1 MRNISEKLARF
12 IERHPLWYVVVAA
25 IITAAAIPGL
35 TMLNTETGFSAL
47 ISEDADISINN
58 ARYQEQFGGESIN
71 VLFTGQLNDL
81 FSTQNLAALTQ
92 FERAVSDDD
101 TFISINSPL
110 DILRLAVSEAKQ
122 EIETIRQQIK
132 NAQEQAAKEAVA
144 AAAAAGLDEAQQE
157 AAAEQAQAEVLA
169 GLQPQLDLLSQMG
182 EPSLDNPIFIKSVL
196 YDDTAEINPLLKQF
210 VPDEN
215 HFLMYITPM
224 GNMSDSEILQAT
236 RNIEQLLADANFTDI
251 EFTVISASKLVDAI
265 SVSMSTN
272 LKILLGLSVLAMIII
287 LVFLFRVR
295 WRLLSLLMVGISALW
310 TFGLLGYLSV
320 PLTMASMAALPILIG
335 LGIDFSIQFHNRYQ
349 EELTRSSSVSEAIV
363 TSISRMFPVV
373 GIALIA
379 TIIGFITLFIS
390 EVPMI
395 RDFGLT
401 LALGIAISYMV
412 ALFLLHSIVYLGD
425 RNKSLERLRTA
436 ALKAS
441 SRIER
446 VLLRLGKL
454 AINHTLWIFIVAL
467 LFAVGGGIVDHM
479 IPVNT
484 DYEEMMPQN
493 NEVLKELRELR
504 NIMGVGGSIHFMV
517 EADDVTTPEI
527 LRWMNNFQEETIV
540 TYPEIVA
547 SSSVADIIVN
557 AFGSIPPAAR
567 INGILENTPE
577 FYLQKVLSADRTMA
591 DVSFTILYLPVE
603 EIHDLIQNIQDG
615 VNLRPGVTMAPVG
628 SFVMGAWIMDAM
640 VGSRMTMNLICLGA
654 IFLILLLIYRR
665 LDYTLSSVIPVG
677 AVIAWSSLDMY
688 LTGIPLNPL
697 TAILGVIV
705 IGICTEFMVLLLGR
719 YNEEKNNGL
728 PPEEAMVT
736 TISKIGRA
744 ITTTAM
750 TTLGGFGVLIVSN
763 FVIIRQFGIATLIGL
778 ILCLVA
784 TITVMPGIIV
794 WYDNLRLR
802 QESKS

>member
-12 IERHPLWYVVVAA
+12 IERHPLWYVVIAV
-25 IITAAAIPGL
+25 IIAAAAIPGL
-35 TMLNTETGFSAL
+35 TMLKTETGFSAL
-47 ISEDADISINN
+47 VSKDADISVNN

-71 VLFTGQLNDL
+71 VLFTGQLDDL
-81 FSTQNLAALTQ
+81 FSQQNLAALAQ
-92 FERAVSDDD
+92 FEQIVSDDD

-110 DILRLAVSEAKQ
+110 DVLRLAVSEAKQ
-122 EIETIRQQIK
+122 KIETISQQIT
-132 NAQEQAAKEAVA
+132 NAQEQAAEEAIA
-144 AAAAAGLDEAQQE
+144 AAAAAGLNEAQQE
-157 AAAEQAQAEVLA
+157 AAAEQARAEVLA
-169 GLQPQLDLLSQMG
+169 RFQPQLDLLSQMG
-182 EPSLDNPIFIKSVL
+182 EPSLDNPVFIQSVL
-196 YDDTAEINPLLKQF
+196 YDETGNINPMLKQF

-215 HFLMYITPM
+215 HFLMYITPR
-224 GNMSDSEILQAT
+224 GNMSDSETLQAT
-236 RNIEQLLADANFTDI
+236 RNIEQLLTDANFTNI

-265 SVSMSTN
+265 SVSMSSN
-272 LKILLGLSVLAMIII
+272 FKILLGLSVLAMIII
-287 LVFLFRVR
+287 LVLLFRVR

-349 EELTRSSSVSEAIV
+349 EELTRCSSVSEAIV

-373 GIALIA
+373 GIALLA

-390 EVPMI
+390 KVPMV

-401 LALGIAISYMV
+401 LAIGIFISYVV

-425 RNKSLERLRTA
+425 RNLPLERLRTA

-454 AINHTLWIFIVAL
+454 AINHTLWIVIIAL
-467 LFAVGGGIVDHM
+467 LFAIGGGIVDHM
-479 IPVNT
+479 LPVNT
-484 DYEEMMPQN
+484 DFEEMMPQD
-493 NEVLKELRELR
+493 NEVLKELREMR
-504 NIMGVGGSIHFMV
+504 KIVGVGGNIHFMV

-527 LRWMNNFQEETIV
+527 LRWMNDFQDEVIE
-540 TYPEIVA
+540 TYPEII
-547 SSSVADIIVN
+547 SSSSIADIIIDSS
-557 AFGSIPPAAR
+557 GDIPPAGQ
-567 INGILENTPE
+567 INGILDNTPE
-577 FYLQKVLSADRTMA
+577 VYLEKVISSDRKMA
-591 DVSFTILYLPVE
+591 DVSFTIRYLTGE
-603 EIHDLIQNIQDG
+603 EIHDLIQNIQEDI
-615 VNLRPGVTMAPVG
+615 NLPAGVTMSPVG
-628 SFVMGAWIMDAM
+628 SYVVGAWIIDAM

-665 LDYTLSSVIPVG
+665 LDYTLFSAIPVG
-677 AVIAWSSLDMY
+677 VVIAWSSLDMY
-688 LTGIPLNPL
+688 LIGIPLNPL

-728 PPEEAMVT
+728 PPQEAMVT

-763 FVIIRQFGIATLIGL
+763 FVIIRQFGIATLISL
-778 ILCLVA
+778 LLCLVA

-802 QESKS
+802 RMNKS

>member
-12 IERHPLWYVVVAA
+12 IERHPLWYVVIAV
-25 IITAAAIPGL
+25 IIAAAAIPGL
-35 TMLNTETGFSAL
+35 TMLKTETGFSAL
-47 ISEDADISINN
+47 VSKDADISVNN

-71 VLFTGQLNDL
+71 VLFTGQLDDL
-81 FSTQNLAALTQ
+81 FSQQNLAALAQ
-92 FERAVSDDD
+92 FEQIVSDDD

-110 DILRLAVSEAKQ
+110 DVLRLAVSEAKQ
-122 EIETIRQQIK
+122 KIETISQQIT
-132 NAQEQAAKEAVA
+132 NAQEQAAEEAVA
-144 AAAAAGLDEAQQE
+144 AAAAAGLNEAQQE
-157 AAAEQAQAEVLA
+157 AAAEQARAEVLA
-169 GLQPQLDLLSQMG
+169 RFQPQLDLLSQMG
-182 EPSLDNPIFIKSVL
+182 EPSLDNPVFIQSVL
-196 YDDTAEINPLLKQF
+196 YNETGNINPMLKQF

-215 HFLMYITPM
+215 HFLMYITPR
-224 GNMSDSEILQAT
+224 GNMSDSETLQAT
-236 RNIEQLLADANFTDI
+236 RNIEQLLTDANFTNI

-265 SVSMSTN
+265 SVSMSSN
-272 LKILLGLSVLAMIII
+272 FKILLGLSVLAMIII
-287 LVFLFRVR
+287 LVLLFRVR

-349 EELTRSSSVSEAIV
+349 EELTRCGSVSEAIV

-373 GIALIA
+373 GIALMA

-390 EVPMI
+390 KVPMV

-401 LALGIAISYMV
+401 LAIGIFISYVV

-425 RNKSLERLRTA
+425 RNLPLERLRTA

-454 AINHTLWIFIVAL
+454 AINHTLWIFIIAL
-467 LFAVGGGIVDHM
+467 LFAIGGGIVDHM
-479 IPVNT
+479 LPVNT
-484 DYEEMMPQN
+484 DYEEMMPQD
-493 NEVLKELRELR
+493 NEVLKELREMRGILG
-504 NIMGVGGSIHFMV
+504 IGGNIHFMV

-527 LRWMNNFQEETIV
+527 LRWMSDFQEEMIE
-540 TYPEIVA
+540 TYPEII
-547 SSSVADIIVN
+547 SSSSIADIIVDSS
-557 AFGSIPPAAR
+557 GDIPPAAQ
-567 INGILENTPE
+567 INGIVENTPE
-577 FYLQKVLSADRTMA
+577 VYLEKVLSSDRKMA
-591 DVSFTILYLPVE
+591 DISFTIRYLSAE
-603 EIHDLIQNIQDG
+603 EIHDLIRNIQEG
-615 VNLRPGVTMAPVG
+615 INLPAGVTMSPVG
-628 SFVMGAWIMDAM
+628 SYVIGAWIIDAM
-640 VGSRMTMNLICLGA
+640 VSSRMTMNLICLGA

-665 LDYTLSSVIPVG
+665 LDYTLFSAIPVG
-677 AVIAWSSLDMY
+677 VVIAWSSLDMY
-688 LTGIPLNPL
+688 LIGIPLNPL

-778 ILCLVA
+778 LLCLVA

-802 QESKS
+802 RMNKS

>member
-12 IERHPLWYVVVAA
+12 IERHPLWYVVIAV

-35 TMLNTETGFSAL
+35 TMLKTETGFSAL
-47 ISEDADISINN
+47 VSKDADISINN
-58 ARYQEQFGGESIN
+58 ARYQEQFGGEPIN
-71 VLFTGQLNDL
+71 VLFTGQLDDL
-81 FSTQNLAALTQ
+81 LSTQNLAALAQ
-92 FERAVSDDD
+92 FEQIVSDED

-110 DILRLAVSEAKQ
+110 DVLRLAVSEAKQ
-122 EIETIRQQIK
+122 KIETISQQIT
-132 NAQEQAAKEAVA
+132 NAQEQAAEETIT
-144 AAAAAGLDEAQQE
+144 AAAAAGLTEAQQE
-157 AAAEQAQAEVLA
+157 AAAEQARAEVLA
-169 GLQPQLDLLSQMG
+169 RFQPQLDILSQMG
-182 EPSLDNPIFIKSVL
+182 EPSLDNPVFIKSVL
-196 YDDTAEINPLLKQF
+196 YDETGNINPMLKQF

-215 HFLMYITPM
+215 HFLMYITPR
-224 GNMSDSEILQAT
+224 GNMSDSEIMQAT
-236 RNIEQLLADANFTDI
+236 SNIEQLLADVNFTNV

-265 SVSMSTN
+265 SVSMSSN
-272 LKILLGLSVLAMIII
+272 FKILLGLSVLAMIII
-287 LVFLFRVR
+287 LVLLFRVR
-295 WRLLSLLMVGISALW
+295 WRLLSLLMVGVSALW

-349 EELTRSSSVSEAIV
+349 EELTRSSSVSESII

-373 GIALIA
+373 GIALLA

-390 EVPMI
+390 KVPMV

-401 LALGIAISYMV
+401 LALGIAINYMV

-425 RNKSLERLRTA
+425 RNVPLERLRTA

-446 VLLRLGKL
+446 VLFRLGKL
-454 AINHTLWIFIVAL
+454 AINHTLWILIIAL
-467 LFAVGGGIVDHM
+467 LFAIGGGIVDHM
-479 IPVNT
+479 LPVNT
-484 DYEEMMPQN
+484 DFEEMMPQD
-493 NEVLKELRELR
+493 NEVLKELREMR
-504 NIMGVGGSIHFMV
+504 EIVGVGGNIHFMI

-527 LRWMNNFQEETIV
+527 LKWMYNFQEEMIE
-540 TYPEIVA
+540 TYPEIIS

-557 AFGSIPPAAR
+557 TSGDIPSAAQVSE
-567 INGILENTPE
+567 ILENTPE
-577 FYLQKVLSADRTMA
+577 LYLEKVLSSDREMA
-591 DVSFTILYLPVE
+591 DISFTLRYLPVK
-603 EIHDLIQNIQDG
+603 EIHDLIQNIQED
-615 VNLRPGVTMAPVG
+615 VDLPAGVTMSPVG
-628 SFVMGAWIMDAM
+628 SYVMGAWIMDAM

-665 LDYTLSSVIPVG
+665 LDYTLFSAIPVG
-677 AVIAWSSLDMY
+677 VVIAWSSLDMY
-688 LTGIPLNPL
+688 LIGIPLNPL

-736 TISKIGRA
+736 AISKIGRA

-750 TTLGGFGVLIVSN
+750 TTLGGFGVMIVSN

-778 ILCLVA
+778 LLCLVA

-802 QESKS
+802 RMSKS

>member
-12 IERHPLWYVVVAA
+12 IERHPLWYVVIAVVIA
-25 IITAAAIPGL
+25 AAAIPGL
-35 TMLNTETGFSAL
+35 TMLKTETGFSAL
-47 ISEDADISINN
+47 VSKDADISVNN

-71 VLFTGQLNDL
+71 VLFTGQLDDL
-81 FSTQNLAALTQ
+81 FSQQNLAALAQ
-92 FERAVSDDD
+92 FEQIVSDDD

-110 DILRLAVSEAKQ
+110 DVLRLAVSEAKQ
-122 EIETIRQQIK
+122 KIETISQQIT
-132 NAQEQAAKEAVA
+132 NAQEQAAEEAVA
-144 AAAAAGLDEAQQE
+144 AAAAAGLNEAQQE
-157 AAAEQAQAEVLA
+157 AAAEQARAEVLA
-169 GLQPQLDLLSQMG
+169 RFQPQLDLLSQMG
-182 EPSLDNPIFIKSVL
+182 EPSLDNPVFIQSVL
-196 YDDTAEINPLLKQF
+196 YDETGNINPMLKQF

-215 HFLMYITPM
+215 HFLMYITPR
-224 GNMSDSEILQAT
+224 GNMSDSETLQAT
-236 RNIEQLLADANFTDI
+236 RNIEQLLTDANFTNI

-265 SVSMSTN
+265 SVSMSSN
-272 LKILLGLSVLAMIII
+272 FKILLGLSVLAMIII
-287 LVFLFRVR
+287 LVLLFRVR

-349 EELTRSSSVSEAIV
+349 EELTRCGSVSEAIV

-373 GIALIA
+373 GIALMA

-390 EVPMI
+390 KVPMV

-401 LALGIAISYMV
+401 LAIGIFISYVV

-425 RNKSLERLRTA
+425 RNLPLERLRTA

-454 AINHTLWIFIVAL
+454 AINHTLWIVIIAL
-467 LFAVGGGIVDHM
+467 LFAIGGGIVDHM
-479 IPVNT
+479 LPVNT
-484 DYEEMMPQN
+484 DFEEMMPQD
-493 NEVLKELRELR
+493 NEVLKELREMR
-504 NIMGVGGSIHFMV
+504 KIVGVGGNIHFMV

-527 LRWMNNFQEETIV
+527 LRWMNDFQDEVIE
-540 TYPEIVA
+540 TYPEII
-547 SSSVADIIVN
+547 SSSSIADIIIDSS
-557 AFGSIPPAAR
+557 GDIPPAGQ
-567 INGILENTPE
+567 INGILDNTPE
-577 FYLQKVLSADRTMA
+577 VYLEKVISSDRKMA
-591 DVSFTILYLPVE
+591 DVSFTIRYLTGE
-603 EIHDLIQNIQDG
+603 EIHDLIQNIQEDI
-615 VNLRPGVTMAPVG
+615 NLPAGVTMSPVG
-628 SFVMGAWIMDAM
+628 SYVVGAWIIDAM

-665 LDYTLSSVIPVG
+665 LDYTLFSAIPVG
-677 AVIAWSSLDMY
+677 VVIAWSSLDMY
-688 LTGIPLNPL
+688 LIGIPLNPL

-728 PPEEAMVT
+728 PPQEAMVT

-763 FVIIRQFGIATLIGL
+763 FVIIRQFGIATLISL
-778 ILCLVA
+778 LLCLVA

-802 QESKS
+802 RMNKS

>member
-12 IERHPLWYVVVAA
+12 IERHPLWYVVIAV
-25 IITAAAIPGL
+25 IIAAAAIPGL
-35 TMLNTETGFSAL
+35 TMLKTETGFSAL
-47 ISEDADISINN
+47 VSKDADISVNN

-71 VLFTGQLNDL
+71 VLFTGQLDDL
-81 FSTQNLAALTQ
+81 FSQQNLAALAQ
-92 FERAVSDDD
+92 FEQIVSDDD

-110 DILRLAVSEAKQ
+110 DVLRLAVSEAKQ
-122 EIETIRQQIK
+122 KIETISQQIT
-132 NAQEQAAKEAVA
+132 NAQEQAAEEAVA
-144 AAAAAGLDEAQQE
+144 AAAAAGLNEAQQE
-157 AAAEQAQAEVLA
+157 AAAEQARAEVLA
-169 GLQPQLDLLSQMG
+169 RFQPQLDLLSQMG
-182 EPSLDNPIFIKSVL
+182 EPSLDNPVFIQSVL
-196 YDDTAEINPLLKQF
+196 YDETGNINPMLKQF

-215 HFLMYITPM
+215 HFLMYITPR
-224 GNMSDSEILQAT
+224 GNMSDSETLQAT
-236 RNIEQLLADANFTDI
+236 RNIEQLLTDANFTNI

-265 SVSMSTN
+265 SVSMSSN
-272 LKILLGLSVLAMIII
+272 FKILLGLSVLAMIII
-287 LVFLFRVR
+287 LVLLFRVR

-349 EELTRSSSVSEAIV
+349 EELTRCGSVSEAIV

-373 GIALIA
+373 GIALMA

-390 EVPMI
+390 KVPMV

-401 LALGIAISYMV
+401 LAIGIFISYVV

-425 RNKSLERLRTA
+425 RNLPLERLRTA

-454 AINHTLWIFIVAL
+454 AINHTLWIFIIAL
-467 LFAVGGGIVDHM
+467 LFAIGGGIVDHM
-479 IPVNT
+479 LPVNT
-484 DYEEMMPQN
+484 DYEEMMPQD
-493 NEVLKELRELR
+493 NEVLKELREMRGILG
-504 NIMGVGGSIHFMV
+504 IGGNIHFMV

-527 LRWMNNFQEETIV
+527 LRWMSDFQEEMIE
-540 TYPEIVA
+540 TYPEII
-547 SSSVADIIVN
+547 SSSSIADIIVDSS
-557 AFGSIPPAAR
+557 GDIPPAAQ
-567 INGILENTPE
+567 INGIVENTPE
-577 FYLQKVLSADRTMA
+577 VYLEKVLSSDRKMA
-591 DVSFTILYLPVE
+591 DISFTIRYLSAE
-603 EIHDLIQNIQDG
+603 EIHDLIRNIQEG
-615 VNLRPGVTMAPVG
+615 INLPAGVTMSPVG
-628 SFVMGAWIMDAM
+628 SYVIGAWIIDAM
-640 VGSRMTMNLICLGA
+640 VSSRMTMNLICLGA

-665 LDYTLSSVIPVG
+665 LDYTLFSAIPVG
-677 AVIAWSSLDMY
+677 VVIAWSSLDMY
-688 LTGIPLNPL
+688 LIGIPLNPL

-778 ILCLVA
+778 LLCLVA

-802 QESKS
+802 RMNKS